1 MMMVVYEGTPDEY
14 RQMLKEVMKEVIQE
28 NESKR
33 VSPLTYTEA
42 CNQLGITN
50 KTLMKVRKEMNITD
64 NIYQS
69 DILRILAKYPKYIKK
84 AKAA

>member
-1 MMMVVYEGTPDEY
+1 MIFLAFEGTEEDFWTKL
-14 RQMLKEVMKEVIQE
+14 RSEVKAEITA
-28 NESKR
+28 NESKK

-50 KTLMKVRKEMNITD
+50 KTLMRVRKEMNITD

-69 DILRILAKYPKYIKK
+69 DILRILVKYPKYIKK